1 MYDAIIVGARCG
13 GSPAAMQLARKGY
26 RVLVVDKA
34 HFPSDTLSTHC
45 LTGDAVLKLAE
56 WGLIERVIEAGSRP
70 VPGVLMTSGGTTI
83 RLPLPPGAFG
93 LNPRRTVLDKVLVDA
108 ALEAGAEVREGF
120 AVSRLAF
127 DAGGVVTG
135 IEGTDEAGNAI
146 TEHARVVVGA
156 DGRNSFVAKVVGAQ
170 SYNTLPGLTCG
181 YYSYFENFEAE
192 HTEVWFAPNRVMF
205 VFPTNDGL
213 ACLGAEF
220 PKDEFDSIRR
230 DIDGSLGAAF
240 SLYPGLGER
249 YAKAARVD
257 KWMGMLAPEWY
268 YRKPFGPGWAL
279 VGDAAYLKDP
289 VMGMGINDAFR
300 DADLLASALDEAF
313 SGRQEYDA
321 ALSAYQQQR
330 DAATAML
337 YAVNYEVSKLQVGP
351 AMLQM
356 LMAGA
361 EQALAPA

>member
-13 GSPAAMQLARKGY
+13 GSPTAMQLARKGY

-34 HFPSDTLSTHC
+34 RFPSDTLSTHC
-45 LTGDAVLKLAE
+45 LTGEAVFKLAE
-56 WGLIERVIEAGSRP
+56 WGLVERVIAAGSRP
-70 VPGVLMTSGGTTI
+70 VPGALMTAGGTTM

-93 LNPRRTVLDKVLVDA
+93 LNPRRTVLDKILVDA
-108 ALEAGAEVREGF
+108 AREAGAELREGF
-120 AVSRLAF
+120 SVSRLVM
-127 DAGGVVTG
+127 DADGVVTG
-135 IEGTDEAGNAI
+135 IEGTDDAGRAV
-146 TEHARVVVGA
+146 TEDARVVVGA
-156 DGRNSFVAKVVGAQ
+156 DGRNSLVAKAVGAP

-181 YYSYFENFEAE
+181 YYSYFANFEAE

-213 ACLGAEF
+213 TCLGAEF
-220 PKDEFDSIRR
+220 PKDEFDSIRG

-240 SLYPGLGER
+240 ALYPELGER
-249 YAKAARVD
+249 YAKAARVE
-257 KWMGMLAPEWY
+257 KWRGMLAPGWY

-300 DADLLASALDEAF
+300 DADLLANALDEAF
-313 SGRQEYDA
+313 SGRQEYEA

-330 DAATAML
+330 DAATILRQQRSCQAKNCQ
-337 YAVNYEVSKLQVGP
+337 ACQ
-351 AMLQM
+351 
-356 LMAGA
+356 
-361 EQALAPA
+361 EQSW